1 MWQKCHAMIHWIDC
15 SCRKLRTSVLHD
27 CIVQDAAQNAGTLCY
42 RNTMHASSRA
52 LRYDCAARKMQELD
66 AMSTGF
72 YCAWNTRHKTDLLL
86 LLPKANE
93 KMNKSKR
100 VDGEPQLF
108 QVVRWAS
115 YCIVKVPSQV
125 NRHGMN
131 ASKAV
136 LLIIFEHCPV
146 LKSCSHDRSEKYY
159 THVCRKYSE
168 NFQQKQSISSSPNLV
183 NDSRFSFKVAG

>member
-1 MWQKCHAMIHWIDC
+1 
-15 SCRKLRTSVLHD
+15 
-27 CIVQDAAQNAGTLCY
+27 
-42 RNTMHASSRA
+42 MHASSRA

-115 YCIVKVPSQV
+115 YCIVKVPS
-125 NRHGMN
+125 
-131 ASKAV
+131 
-136 LLIIFEHCPV
+136 
-146 LKSCSHDRSEKYY
+146 
-159 THVCRKYSE
+159 
-168 NFQQKQSISSSPNLV
+168 
-183 NDSRFSFKVAG
+183 